1 MNKLKNKVWL
11 YLVLFLLVIL
21 AFLWIFQVVLL
32 NAYYEWSVKSKL
44 DEVANQIFNTNE
56 VFISTLDKLAY
67 NNDICIEVMDKNRT
81 IVYSSNYFYKGCL
94 EEGNKSYSLYKD
106 HFIDNNFS
114 KKTYLI
120 KNSRSDTKTLVK
132 AIKNANYYIFMNA
145 SLEPIGTTSTILMSQ
160 LKYVTAIVLILSL
173 FVAYFISSKISKPIL
188 KISKSVKKMAKGDYN
203 VDFNYSGNIEEID
216 ELSDVLKN
224 AANEL
229 DKTESLR
236 REFLANVG
244 HDLKTPLTMVKAYA
258 EMVRDVTYK
267 DEKKRNENLNVII
280 EETDRLNIL
289 VNDILELSKLQSN
302 TVKLEYE
309 QFDLDLLISSILKRY
324 DILVSKEG
332 YNICYE
338 GIPNTLV
345 MADKK
350 RVEQVLYNLINN
362 AIQYTGK
369 DKIVRIYLKKNNEK
383 IRIEVKDTGSGIDLE
398 DLDSIW
404 DKYYKIDKK
413 YKRNRV
419 GSGIGLSIVKSVCL
433 NHGFKYGVESS
444 KNKGSTFWFEI

>member
-369 DKIVRIYLKKNNEK
+369 DKIVRICLKKNNEK

>member
-332 YNICYE
+332 YSICYE